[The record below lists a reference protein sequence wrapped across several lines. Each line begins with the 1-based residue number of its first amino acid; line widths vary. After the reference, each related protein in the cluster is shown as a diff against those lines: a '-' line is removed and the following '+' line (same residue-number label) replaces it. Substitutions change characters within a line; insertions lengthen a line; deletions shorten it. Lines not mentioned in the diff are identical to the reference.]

1 VFGNLSLDIG
11 SIGHLF
17 MHKYWRIFSLSFQEE
32 FTYRLNFILWRARN
46 LLKIVMTYF
55 LWQGIFVANQTA
67 FGYTK
72 DQMTTYVLMV
82 LIVTA
87 IVFSAP
93 SSSIGGEIANGNL
106 SNYLLKPFNYL
117 KYWFTRDIAS
127 KLLNLIFVCLELS
140 ILWIFLK
147 PHFEFRIGFL
157 ELVGF
162 LAACLIGMILYFFFQ
177 LTTRFVAFWSPEN
190 IWGISFLT
198 YLFTDLLGGTIF
210 PLDILPA
217 PLQVGL
223 SLTPFPYFVYY
234 PIAIFV
240 GKITGFEIVLVLL
253 KGIAWVFGMWLI
265 ASFVWKKGLKN
276 YSAVGR

>member
-157 ELVGF
+157 CGQIALICRLHFVGF
-162 LAACLIGMILYFFFQ
+162 RL
-177 LTTRFVAFWSPEN
+177 
-190 IWGISFLT
+190 
-198 YLFTDLLGGTIF
+198 
-210 PLDILPA
+210 
-217 PLQVGL
+217 
-223 SLTPFPYFVYY
+223 
-234 PIAIFV
+234 
-240 GKITGFEIVLVLL
+240 VLVC
-253 KGIAWVFGMWLI
+253 
-265 ASFVWKKGLKN
+265 S
-276 YSAVGR
+276 